1 MSKGTRNEDESHRT
15 NTTKGYDP
23 ELEVVLCSS
32 LDVLI
37 KHGPHLVYTLSHN
50 NIILH
55 VTYTMLEGSH
65 KITEK

>member
-1 MSKGTRNEDESHRT
+1 MSKGTMNENENHCM

-23 ELEVVLCSS
+23 ELEVVLCPS

-55 VTYTMLEGSH
+55 VNVTNTDYA
-65 KITEK
+65 